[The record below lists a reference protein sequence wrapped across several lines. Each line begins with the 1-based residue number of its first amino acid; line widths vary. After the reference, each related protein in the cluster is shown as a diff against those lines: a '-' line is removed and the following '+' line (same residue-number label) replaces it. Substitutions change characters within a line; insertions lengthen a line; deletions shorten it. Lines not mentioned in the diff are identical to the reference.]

1 MWDQVDPETGHQREA
16 ALKQDPVL
24 WGSMI
29 KHGSKVLRHDNGLTS
44 GLDILTYLISQR
56 SPMTLDIQREL
67 VDQKMQLK
75 DTKAGKEVLTEV
87 EQQRQEYQQKVQ
99 ELEAKVQRLEEACE
113 RGNKSWRNTVEEFE
127 ELKERKELAEQ
138 KLARTHE
145 DTLKLQAT
153 HDQIMAEQKR
163 HYEQLLQQQQGKQSL
178 NLDQVGEEER
188 KKFRENYRREM
199 RRMCI
204 LM

>member
-1 MWDQVDPETGHQREA
+1 
-16 ALKQDPVL
+16 
-24 WGSMI
+24 
-29 KHGSKVLRHDNGLTS
+29 
-44 GLDILTYLISQR
+44 
-56 SPMTLDIQREL
+56 MTLDIQREL